1 VRAIKEYSNYWSKY
15 CNSYRCNPDTYGNWK
30 NLLEIYETY
39 FDFENSVCKGHYFD
53 LDMLDFGTCRL
64 HTMWNCLSDDEKI
77 LELTGKIEETLGK
90 ENSAMIS
97 DTLGEIITGNSEN
110 IKAIADRDSTIKQLQ
125 DRNEKLIS
133 ANGALLQKIPME
145 KNQDKEDSKK
155 EVTQK
160 KINLKDAFD
169 AKGNF
174 IH

>member
-1 VRAIKEYSNYWSKY
+1 
-15 CNSYRCNPDTYGNWK
+15 
-30 NLLEIYETY
+30 
-39 FDFENSVCKGHYFD
+39 
-53 LDMLDFGTCRL
+53 M
-64 HTMWNCLSDDEKI
+64 DDSKI

-97 DTLGEIITGNSEN
+97 DTLGEILTGNTEN
-110 IKAIADRDSTIKQLQ
+110 MKALAEKDSMIKSLQ
-125 DRNEKLIS
+125 DRNEKLVA

-145 KNQDKEDSKK
+145 RSIDREDSKEK
-155 EVTQK
+155 EAPK